1 MVGQIKGFPGA
12 SDRRSGFVEKLR
24 HFLPAGIVNITGNL
38 VGREC
43 SAVTAGSCCQHPL
56 GS

>member
-12 SDRRSGFVEKLR
+12 SDRRSGFVEKLW

-56 GS
+56 GN